1 MRILA
6 LKPIADPGGG
16 TMKLVATFDLQL
28 TDTVR
33 LYGLR
38 LLQTPDGRRIVYAA
52 QAGSRRTATFDPRLA
67 EQITD
72 LASQSYREALT
83 ANECCEIKV

>member
-16 TMKLVATFDLQL
+16 AMKLVATFDLQL

-52 QAGSRRTATFDPRLA
+52 QAGSRRTATFSRELSEA
-67 EQITD
+67 ITTA
-72 LASQSYREALT
+72 ASIELEAAT
-83 ANECCEIKV
+83 AHDISESAA